1 LADPVGT
8 ASTLDAKQVVA
19 GLQARYDST
28 HSFKAAFRQEIES
41 RALGQELESWGTV
54 SYRRPGRMRW
64 EFAGPDQ
71 QTVIADGTTLWI
83 HQVAQRQ
90 VIKIPLESAFRTT
103 TPMSFLVGLGRVR
116 DDFQARLGPATP
128 DGPIVLELLPLAAGG
143 DVGVLQLQLAPG
155 TYDIVGAM
163 VRDGTGG
170 TTRWVFSE
178 RKRNI
183 ELADDLFEFVVPS
196 GVDVVVPPS

>member
-1 LADPVGT
+1 
-8 ASTLDAKQVVA
+8 VA

-41 RALGQELESWGTV
+41 RALGQKLESWGTI
-54 SYRRPGRMRW
+54 SYRRPGQMRW
-64 EFAGPDQ
+64 EFAGPDE
-71 QTVIADGTTLWI
+71 QTVIADGKTLWI
-83 HQVAQRQ
+83 HQVTQRQ
-90 VIKIPLESAFRTT
+90 VIKIPLASAFRTT

-116 DDFQARLGPATP
+116 DDFQARLGPTVP
-128 DGPIVLELLPLAAGG
+128 DGPIVLELLPKAAGG

-163 VRDGTGG
+163 VTDGTGG
-170 TTRWVFSE
+170 TTRWEFSE

-183 ELADDLFEFVVPS
+183 ELTDDLFEFVVPS